1 MCIFLWEVSWTR
13 LHMIVVAFELLQH
26 LTLVNTGQGC
36 LSEAGQFCEL
46 KSTELLFWSWPVCS
60 WTGLLVKSSVQLG
73 DGGASL

>member
-36 LSEAGQFCEL
+36 LSEPG
-46 KSTELLFWSWPVCS
+46 
-60 WTGLLVKSSVQLG
+60 SSVN
-73 DGGASL
+73 